1 MRRKIKTFLLLFMVF
16 AIVGLIKIDVSAQSN
31 GRSHYVSSTG
41 HWISGAFLE
50 KYENATNPEW
60 IYGDPITDEFIDKES
75 GRKIQYFERARFEY
89 YPDEVDGL
97 KVKQTNLGYYLYEKG
112 SPLANIPD
120 MPGCKEFSETGF
132 KVCYAFLDFFES
144 NGGVIQFGY
153 PISSFEIQDG
163 WIVQYFQNVRFEWHS
178 DNSPGEQVVISD
190 FGKRYFDLRGEDP
203 NILKPTTHVDGIPIH
218 PVNSLETHA
227 FVSNPVISL
236 IDQQSIFVIVKSQ
249 NSTPVNGATVK
260 CIIELPGGEIN
271 KTYLPPTNEKGI
283 TFLSAIPLATKKA
296 GIASITIEVNYGDL
310 QDTTKTSFH
319 VWY

>member
-1 MRRKIKTFLLLFMVF
+1 VLRRKIIYNIHTMRRKIKTFLLLFLVF

-97 KVKQTNLGYYLYEKG
+97 KVKQTNLGYYLYEQG

-120 MPGCKEFSETGF
+120 MPGCKEFPETGF

-144 NGGVIQFGY
+144 MAESSNSVTQYQVLKYKMVGSFN
-153 PISSFEIQDG
+153 IS
-163 WIVQYFQNVRFEWHS
+163 
-178 DNSPGEQVVISD
+178 
-190 FGKRYFDLRGEDP
+190 KM
-203 NILKPTTHVDGIPIH
+203 
-218 PVNSLETHA
+218 
-227 FVSNPVISL
+227 
-236 IDQQSIFVIVKSQ
+236 
-249 NSTPVNGATVK
+249 
-260 CIIELPGGEIN
+260 
-271 KTYLPPTNEKGI
+271 
-283 TFLSAIPLATKKA
+283 
-296 GIASITIEVNYGDL
+296 
-310 QDTTKTSFH
+310 
-319 VWY
+319 